1 MFFVRNRFLMF
12 ILELE
17 TLIRLFPRKK
27 SKSADF
33 ADFRP
38 KSAMSNY
45 DSSTKNDF
53 SKIEVLKHDFKH
65 PINFFSW
72 FGEFLIFDFFGHRAP
87 LDGQH
92 LRISETQDVFDIV
105 GVFGIFKRLNMFR
118 SYRWLSSYHLRHNVC
133 SHRGRSARVYRSI
146 SPDLHPV
153 EMFTQFIDLPSVR
166 PVHRSSTLVLNRII
180 IIESYYN
187 NWIIL

>member
-1 MFFVRNRFLMF
+1 M
-12 ILELE
+12 ILN
-17 TLIRLFPRKK
+17 IP
-27 SKSADF
+27 
-33 ADFRP
+33 
-38 KSAMSNY
+38 
-45 DSSTKNDF
+45 ST
-53 SKIEVLKHDFKH
+53 
-65 PINFFSW
+65 FFSW

-118 SYRWLSSYHLRHNVC
+118 SYRWLSSYHLRRNVC

-180 IIESYYN
+180 IIEAPYIWPLFTLGTRHLGYYPCLSNVYRSRNCFSYTIHTRWN
-187 NWIIL
+187 KTKSITNSKTLSVRW